1 MPTMTLYRNF
11 LRLALTGTAVDLDSD
26 TIKCALTTSTYTP
39 NFDTHD
45 FFDDVT
51 NEVSGTGYSAGGA
64 TLASVAVTY
73 TAANSWATAWAAA
86 TTYAAGDIVR
96 PVSGNGYVYRAQ
108 GAGASHASTEPTWPT
123 VIGDE
128 VADNAVTWTC
138 VGKGVVMI
146 DANDASWAS
155 STITARRAVVYDA
168 TPGSAATRPLICCLE
183 FDADVSTTN
192 GTFLIQ
198 WDSQGLILIPI
209 A

>member
-11 LRLALTGTAVDLDSD
+11 LRLALTGTTVDLDTD
-26 TIKCALTTSTYTP
+26 TIKCALTTSSYSP

-45 FFDDVT
+45 FFNDVT
-51 NEVSGTGYSAGGA
+51 NEITGTGYTAGGA

-73 TAANSWATAWAAA
+73 TAANSWATQWAAA
-86 TTYAAGDIVR
+86 TAFAAGDIVR
-96 PVSGNGYVYRAQ
+96 PTTGNGYVYRAQ
-108 GAGASHASTEPTWPT
+108 GAGTSHATTEPTWPT
-123 VIGDE
+123 TLGDE
-128 VADNAVTWTC
+128 VTDNGVTWTL
-138 VGKGVVMI
+138 VGAGVIMI

-155 STITARRAVVYDA
+155 STLTARRAVVYDSTPA
-168 TPGSAATRPLICCLE
+168 TDATRPLICCLE

-198 WDSQGLILIPI
+198 WDSQGLVLIPI